1 MRKWLI
7 LLGYAVIL
15 IFGLINRDLIISWI
29 QNSETENLPIM
40 LFLSVLLAT
49 IPIIPFTLFSGL
61 MGAKYG
67 AMLGSVINWFGGVSA
82 AVIYF
87 ILSRYFFRN
96 YFCTYMKNV
105 KGIEK
110 FQNTIE
116 KNAFIAILY
125 SRMIPIIPPPV
136 VNIYSGVSNISLG
149 TFLAAT
155 SIGKIPPVFMVA
167 FIGEQM
173 FSSLYNLSIGIFI
186 YVIFLFS
193 IHRIYKVWLT
203 RKSKLS

>member
-1 MRKWLI
+1 MRKWVI
-7 LLGYAVIL
+7 LLCYAVIL
-15 IFGLINRDLIISWI
+15 IFGLINKDLIISWI
-29 QNSETENLPIM
+29 QNGETGNLPIM
-40 LFLSVLLAT
+40 FILSLLLAT

-67 AMLGSVINWFGGVSA
+67 VMLGSVINWFGGVSA

-87 ILSRYFFRN
+87 ILSRYFLRN
-96 YFCTYMKNV
+96 YFWHYMKNV

-110 FQNTIE
+110 FQKTIE
-116 KNAFIAILY
+116 KNSFITILY
-125 SRMIPIIPPPV
+125 SRMIPIIPPLV
-136 VNIYSGVSNISLG
+136 VNIYSGISNISLG
-149 TFLAAT
+149 IFLAAT

-173 FSSLYNLSIGIFI
+173 FSSIYNLSIGIFI

-193 IHRIYKVWLT
+193 VHRIYKVWLN